1 MRRTDLDAQSTAE
14 EPIEIDDCSQSESSD
29 LYVENCDAS
38 DWSESYSSERIIDDL
53 PRVVATYSLGDH
65 NYHLGCSAGQVFGT
79 EDSNGYCAEQSK
91 SSLAKSETV
100 TEQRSCLWLNNKSS
114 HDKIVGTLKVVEHG
128 YRVPGSANINQDA
141 NKIRALKLPPKLE
154 CQRDKS
160 MYGLA
165 SESIVNQDQ
174 EYTFCVESKMT
185 PMVSENEAPIHVID
199 FGKFMASVE
208 ARDLSEIEPE
218 LESCFAE
225 GFQSN

>member
-38 DWSESYSSERIIDDL
+38 DWSESYCSERIIDDL

-65 NYHLGCSAGQVFGT
+65 NYHQVFGT
-79 EDSNGYCAEQSK
+79 EEPNGYSVEQSK

-100 TEQRSCLWLNNKSS
+100 TEQQSCLWLNNKSS
-114 HDKIVGTLKVVEHG
+114 HDKVVGTLKVVEHG
-128 YRVPGSANINQDA
+128 YRVPGSANNNQDA
-141 NKIRALKLPPKLE
+141 NKIRARKLPPKLE
-154 CQRDKS
+154 YQRDKS
-160 MYGLA
+160 MYGFA

-208 ARDLSEIEPE
+208 SSDLIEIEPE

-225 GFQSN
+225 GFQSL